1 MIALGAG
8 WLAIAVMALGD
19 RAAALRLVW
28 PVVLGAALVGFGQML
43 VLRGAVLGE
52 VVLAVGVAAA
62 VAVVPLAL
70 GHGARRREAALLG
83 AIVLPAAAWGV
94 AMAGGMMLPVGMVAI
109 VLAGIGA
116 WVGGAGWMAMTALG
130 MAGLGGGLGEPV
142 AGTLAA
148 TALGC
153 GEALRRLWPALPR
166 QIGMVAAIPALL
178 PVLAAEPGWVIA
190 TVVAGLGLTATA
202 RRP

>member
-1 MIALGAG
+1 VIALGAG
-8 WLAIAVMALGD
+8 WLAILVMALRA
-19 RAAALRLVW
+19 RAAAIRLVW
-28 PVVLGAALVGFGQML
+28 PAVLGAALVVLGQ
-43 VLRGAVLGE
+43 VLTFRGALLGE
-52 VVLAVGVAAA
+52 VVLAVGVAAG

-70 GHGARRREAALLG
+70 GHGAGRREAVLLG
-83 AIVLPAAAWGV
+83 VIVLPVAAWGV
-94 AMAGGMMLPVGMVAI
+94 AMMGGMMMIVAVVAI
-109 VLAGIGA
+109 LLAGLGA
-116 WVGGAGWMAMTALG
+116 WLGGAGWSAVAALG
-130 MAGLGGGLGEPV
+130 MAGLGGALGEPV

-153 GEALRRLWPALPR
+153 GEALRRIWPALPR
-166 QIGMVAAIPALL
+166 QLGLVAAIPALL

>member
-8 WLAIAVMALGD
+8 WLAILVMALRA
-19 RAAALRLVW
+19 RAAAIRLVW
-28 PVVLGAALVGFGQML
+28 PAVLGAALVAFGQ
-43 VLRGAVLGE
+43 VLTFRGALLGE
-52 VVLAVGVAAA
+52 VVLAVGMAAG

-70 GHGARRREAALLG
+70 GHGAGRREAVLLG
-83 AIVLPAAAWGV
+83 VIVLPVAAWGV
-94 AMAGGMMLPVGMVAI
+94 AMMGGMMMIVAVVAI
-109 VLAGIGA
+109 LLAGLGA
-116 WVGGAGWMAMTALG
+116 WLGGAGWSAVAALG
-130 MAGLGGGLGEPV
+130 MAGLGGALGEPV

-153 GEALRRLWPALPR
+153 GEALRRIWPTLPR
-166 QIGMVAAIPALL
+166 QLGLVAAIPALL

>member
-28 PVVLGAALVGFGQML
+28 PVVLGAALVGLGQML

>member
-8 WLAIAVMALGD
+8 WLAIVVMALGD
-19 RAAALRLVW
+19 RAAAIRLVW
-28 PVVLGAALVGFGQML
+28 PAVLGAALVAFGQVL
-43 VLRGAVLGE
+43 VFRGAVLGE
-52 VVLAVGVAAA
+52 VMLAVGVSAG

-70 GHGARRREAALLG
+70 GHGARRREAVLLG
-83 AIVLPAAAWGV
+83 AIVLPGAAWGV
-94 AMAGGMMLPVGMVAI
+94 AMAGGMMLPVGAVAI

-116 WVGGAGWMAMTALG
+116 RIGGAGWIAVAALG
-130 MAGLGGGLGEPV
+130 VAGLGGALAEPV

-153 GEALRRLWPALPR
+153 GEALRRVWPALPR
-166 QIGMVAAIPALL
+166 QIGLVAAIPALL